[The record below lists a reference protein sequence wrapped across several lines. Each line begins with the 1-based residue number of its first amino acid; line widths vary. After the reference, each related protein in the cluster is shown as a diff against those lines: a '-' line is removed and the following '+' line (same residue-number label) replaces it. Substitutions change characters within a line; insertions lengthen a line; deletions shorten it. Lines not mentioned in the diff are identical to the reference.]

1 MAWHDKDG
9 WLTAALSPTPT
20 AILITLA
27 IALLLPVLLHAGL
40 YRKAAKAADK
50 PTILLLGPT
59 GAGKTALTTLVC
71 AILPSPR
78 SPLPPC
84 LPALRLCSPHR

>member
-1 MAWHDKDG
+1 MPWHDKDG

-20 AILITLA
+20 AMLITLA
-27 IALLLPVLLHAGL
+27 VTLLLPVLLHACL
-40 YRKAAKAADK
+40 YRSAAKAADK

-71 AILPSPR
+71 NLNLA
-78 SPLPPC
+78 PLVDIWLTRP
-84 LPALRLCSPHR
+84 LRRQNVAP